1 MTKDEELGK
10 YMALIEQYKEQIN
23 QIELQSQYVQA
34 TILDYNKAK
43 FTLEH
48 LKKSKKGDEILVPI
62 GGGSFINASLSETQK
77 IIFDI
82 GAGIIAEK
90 TSDEVIVKIDE
101 RIADL
106 QKTQERLNTI
116 ANNLQNEATEV
127 SLKAQ
132 QLYSEEE
139 NK

>member
-62 GGGSFINASLSETQK
+62 GGGSFINASLSDTQK

-82 GAGIIAEK
+82 GAGIITEK
-90 TSDEVIVKIDE
+90 TSNEVIAKIDE
-101 RIADL
+101 RITDL
-106 QKTQERLNTI
+106 QKTHERLNTI

-132 QLYSEEE
+132 QLYEKEE